1 MPMTLN
7 VGLSRKLGLPDY
19 GSLGASCNVTV
30 ELDAALLR
38 DDLDGFHAEVR
49 NAYTTCR
56 QAVHDE
62 LSRHQAGEPVQ
73 EPNQPPIAPAGRTAR
88 QNGNG
93 NGNGNGNARTA
104 GTNGHGAHTASSKQL
119 DYINQ
124 LARQIHGLG
133 VRRVESLANKM
144 FGKPLAALS
153 SLDASGLID
162 TLKGVK
168 AGEINLGDV
177 LEDVTQ

>member
-7 VGLSRKLGLPDY
+7 IGLSRKLGLPDY

-30 ELDAALLR
+30 ELDATLLR
-38 DDLDGFHAEVR
+38 DDLDGFHAQVR
-49 NAYTTCR
+49 KAYTACR
-56 QAVHDE
+56 QAVQDE
-62 LSRHQAGEPVQ
+62 LSRYQAVEPPQ
-73 EPNQPPIAPAGRTAR
+73 EPTQPPIASAGRTGP

-93 NGNGNGNARTA
+93 SGSGNGRPTTSNGN
-104 GTNGHGAHTASSKQL
+104 GAHTASSKQL

-124 LARQIHGLG
+124 LARQIRGLG
-133 VRRVESLANKM
+133 VRRVESLAEKM

>member
-38 DDLDGFHAEVR
+38 DDLDGFHAQVR
-49 NAYTTCR
+49 NAYTACR
-56 QAVHDE
+56 QAVQDE
-62 LSRHQAGEPVQ
+62 LSRHQAGEPAHD
-73 EPNQPPIAPAGRTAR
+73 PNQPPIAPAGRTAR

-93 NGNGNGNARTA
+93 NSNGSARTA

-133 VRRVESLANKM
+133 VRRVDMLANKM

-168 AGEINLGDV
+168 AGEINLRDV